1 MGMRPSSAASQA
13 SPLRFGAP
21 LAAAAVLGVLAGY
34 PLWRLVAEAL
44 SGGGMGDALSATGV
58 RTAAF
63 NSLWTSAA
71 AATLAA
77 AAGTA
82 VALLTERYRIRGAAA
97 LRVAMVGTLI
107 VPPFVSAVSWQA
119 TYAPFGLL
127 DDLTGLSGGWID
139 GRVGVVVVIAVNVAP
154 LAFLVVAAALRGS
167 RLGDVER
174 AARAAG
180 AADAATLRSITLPLI
195 RPALAAAW
203 LVGFAAALAN
213 FGVTTVLG
221 TSAGFDTLTTRVYR
235 AIAFSAREA
244 AFQEAVAMALVL
256 VLLALVVIAL
266 TDSRFVSGRM
276 TGLADPTTGRIGSM
290 APAPPG
296 AAALAWGY
304 LTLSLMLP
312 LGGLV
317 LRALTRAVGV
327 SASPGNWTLANFR
340 AVWDA
345 RTWEA
350 LGRSAALAAS
360 AALLALAVAGL
371 LVFVSRTGNRRW
383 GSAAA
388 VMFAVPGTSI
398 ALAVSLGYGRWIA
411 NTAAIILVAYVA
423 KLLVLAHRPLAGS
436 AVSIHPD
443 LLRAGRAAGAG
454 PGGLLRWIVAPMLR
468 SAIVAGAVLVFVFA
482 VHELTMSSLLRGP
495 GNETLAVVVLDY
507 QQIGDPT
514 VTAALAVVLAIVI
527 AVVAAPLL
535 WLRRVWGAPQ

>member
-1 MGMRPSSAASQA
+1 
-13 SPLRFGAP
+13 
-21 LAAAAVLGVLAGY
+21 LGVLVGY
-34 PLWRLVAEAL
+34 PLGRLVVEAL
-44 SGGGMGDALSATGV
+44 RGGGLGDALGTRGV
-58 RTAAF
+58 RTAGF
-63 NSLWTSAA
+63 NSLWSSAA

-77 AAGTA
+77 ALGTA
-82 VALLTERYRIRGAAA
+82 VALLTERYRVRGASA

-119 TYAPFGLL
+119 TYSPFGLL
-127 DDLTGLSGGWID
+127 DDLTGLSAGWIE
-139 GRVGVVVVIAVNVAP
+139 GRVGVVVVVAVNIAP
-154 LAFLVVAAALRGS
+154 LAFLLVAAALRGS
-167 RLGDVER
+167 RLGDLER
-174 AARAAG
+174 VARASGAG
-180 AADAATLRSITLPLI
+180 DAATLRSITLPLI
-195 RPALAAAW
+195 RPALVAAW

-213 FGVTTVLG
+213 FGAPTVLG

-235 AIAFSAREA
+235 AVAFSAREA
-244 AFQEAVAMALVL
+244 AFQEAVAMAL
-256 VLLALVVIAL
+256 LLALMALVVIAL
-266 TDSRFVSGRM
+266 TDSRFVSGRT
-276 TGLADPTTGRIGSM
+276 TGLADRTTGRIASVT
-290 APAPPG
+290 PAPPG
-296 AAALAWGY
+296 AVAAAWGY
-304 LTLSLMLP
+304 LTLSLVLP

-350 LGRSAALAAS
+350 LGRSAALAA
-360 AALLALAVAGL
+360 AAAALALAVAGV
-371 LVFVSRTGNRRW
+371 LVFVQRSGSRRW
-383 GSAAA
+383 GPAAA

-436 AVSIHPD
+436 VVSIHPD

-454 PGGLLRWIVAPMLR
+454 PGALVRWIVAPMLR
-468 SAIVAGAVLVFVFA
+468 SAIVAGTVLVFVFA

-514 VTAALAVVLAIVI
+514 VTAALAVVLAIVV
-527 AVVAAPLL
+527 AVVALPLL
-535 WLRRVWGAPQ
+535 WLRRSWGAPQ